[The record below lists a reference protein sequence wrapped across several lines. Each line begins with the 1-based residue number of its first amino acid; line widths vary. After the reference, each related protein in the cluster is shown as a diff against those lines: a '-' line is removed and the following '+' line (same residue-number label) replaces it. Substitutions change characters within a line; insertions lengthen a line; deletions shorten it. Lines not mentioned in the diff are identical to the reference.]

1 MKKVLLF
8 GLSSLLVL
16 SCTSSPKWTEQE
28 KDGYVLI
35 TQDGGP
41 SLGYSKDSGIKIL
54 TVDGYAFKDLNRNDS
69 LDVYEDW
76 RRSFEDR
83 AADLAGQLSIEE
95 IAGLMLYSGHQALP
109 MPAWWGHYN
118 GVWFEESRADPWD
131 LTDEQKKFLAEDNL
145 RHVLFAAIRSTEVA
159 VKWNNKAQAYVEGLG
174 HGIPCNNSTDPRHN
188 GAPANAEYNAGAGG
202 DISMWPTSMGMVATF
217 DPELMKEF
225 GHIAAK
231 EYRAMG
237 IATALSP
244 QVDLPS
250 EPRWNRFY
258 ATMGEDPTLAADMT
272 RAYCDGFQTSFG
284 DDVYGNAKSGW
295 GKASVNAMVKHWPG
309 GGTCEA
315 GRDAHFGFGK
325 YAVYPG
331 NNFQMHK
338 IPFVEGAFK
347 LDGGTKM
354 AAAVMP
360 YYTISYNQTSQ
371 NVANSYNKEI
381 ITDMLRN
388 EAGYDG
394 VVCTDWAITQKYE
407 DVNIHGGKPWGVEH
421 LTEAERHYLVM
432 MAGCDQF
439 GGNND
444 KLPVLEAYQ
453 MGVQEHGEEW
463 MRNRMEMSA
472 RRLLMNIFR
481 VGLFENPYLDLE
493 ESEAVVG
500 CPEHMDRGYEAQ
512 RKSVIMLKNRNG
524 VLPLKEFGDLKVFVP
539 LQERPA
545 SEDFWGSK
553 MEAVTKNP
561 VEDALI
567 EKYFGSRVA
576 SAEEADIAIV
586 FIDSPEGSFG
596 YDQKDADNGGNG
608 YVPISLQYSDYTAT
622 YAREHSIAGGDPFE
636 NFVDRSYKGKK
647 ARTNNK
653 SDMYAVQQARE
664 VMGDKPVIV
673 VSTLANPFVLSEI
686 EPYADAIFLTFY
698 TQTQIILEFMTG
710 ASEPSGLLPF
720 QMPADMKTVE
730 EQFED
735 VPLDMNCYVDSEG
748 NTYDFAFGLNWS
760 GVIDDERVRKYKR

>member
-1 MKKVLLF
+1 MKKVLSVFAGIVILASCGNEISQQNYGNF
-8 GLSSLLVL
+8 NLV
-16 SCTSSPKWTEQE
+16 
-28 KDGYVLI
+28 
-35 TQDGGP
+35 TQSRGP
-41 SLGYSKDSGIKIL
+41 VLGYSLQSGVSIL
-54 TVDGYAFKDLNRNDS
+54 EIDGYAFKDLNRNGQ

-76 RRSFEDR
+76 RKDPQER
-83 AADLAGQLSIEE
+83 AEDLASQMSIEQ
-95 IAGLMLYSGHQALP
+95 IAGLMLYSSHVQVKDSVP
-109 MPAWWGHYN
+109 TP
-118 GVWFEESRADPWD
+118 EI
-131 LTDEQKKFLAEDNL
+131 LTKLLDDKM
-145 RHVLFAAIRSTEVA
+145 RHVLITKVKDAYTAAV
-159 VKWNNKAQAYVEGLG
+159 WHNKIQAIMEAEPL
-174 HGIPCNNSTDPRHN
+174 GIPTNNSSDPRN
-188 GAPANAEYNAGAGG
+188 YTEADGEFNAGSGG
-202 DISMWPTSMGMVATF
+202 DISHWPREVGLAATF
-217 DPELMKEF
+217 DMDIIRRHGEV
-225 GHIAAK
+225 ASA
-231 EYRAMG
+231 EYRALG
-237 IATALSP
+237 ITTTLSP
-244 QVDLPS
+244 QIDLATD
-250 EPRWNRFY
+250 PRWRRFY
-258 ATMGEDPTLAADMT
+258 GTFSEDADLCT
-272 RAYCDGFQTSFG
+272 DVARTYTDAFQTTKGS
-284 DDVYGNAKSGW
+284 KTGW
-295 GKASVNAMVKHWPG
+295 GSQSVNCMAKHWPG

-331 NNFQMHK
+331 NNFEMHK

-347 LDGGTKM
+347 LDGGTGM

-407 DVNIHGGKPWGVEH
+407 YVNIHGGKPWGVEH

-453 MGVQEHGEEW
+453 MGVEEHGEEW

-500 CPEHMDRGYEAQ
+500 CPEHMDKGYEAQ
-512 RKSVIMLKNRNG
+512 RKSVIMLKNKNG
-524 VLPLKEFGDLKVFVP
+524 VLPLKEYADLKVFVP

-553 MEAVTKNP
+553 MEAVTKDPMEN
-561 VEDALI
+561 ALI

-596 YDQKDADNGGNG
+596 YDKNDADNGGNG
-608 YVPISLQYSDYTAT
+608 YVPISLQYSDYTAE

-636 NFVDRSYKGKK
+636 DFVDRSYKGKT

-653 SDMYAVQQARE
+653 SDMYAVQQARKA
-664 VMGDKPVIV
+664 MGDKPVIV
-673 VSTLANPFVLSEI
+673 VSTLTNPFVLSEI

-698 TQTQIILEFMTG
+698 TQNQIIIEFMTG

-748 NTYDFAFGLNWS
+748 NAYDFAFGLNWS
-760 GVIDDERVRKYKR
+760 GVINDERVRTYKR

>member
-1 MKKVLLF
+1 
-8 GLSSLLVL
+8 
-16 SCTSSPKWTEQE
+16 
-28 KDGYVLI
+28 
-35 TQDGGP
+35 
-41 SLGYSKDSGIKIL
+41 
-54 TVDGYAFKDLNRNDS
+54 
-69 LDVYEDW
+69 
-76 RRSFEDR
+76 
-83 AADLAGQLSIEE
+83 
-95 IAGLMLYSGHQALP
+95 
-109 MPAWWGHYN
+109 
-118 GVWFEESRADPWD
+118 
-131 LTDEQKKFLAEDNL
+131 
-145 RHVLFAAIRSTEVA
+145 
-159 VKWNNKAQAYVEGLG
+159 
-174 HGIPCNNSTDPRHN
+174 
-188 GAPANAEYNAGAGG
+188 
-202 DISMWPTSMGMVATF
+202 MGMVATF
-217 DPELMKEF
+217 DPELMREF

-331 NNFQMHK
+331 NNFEMHK

-347 LDGGTKM
+347 LEGGTKM

-453 MGVQEHGEEW
+453 MGVKEHGEEW

-545 SEDFWGSK
+545 SEDFWGTK
-553 MEAVTKNP
+553 MEAVTKDP

-576 SAEEADIAIV
+576 SADEADIAIV

-653 SDMYAVQQARE
+653 SDMYAVQQARK

>member
-1 MKKVLLF
+1 
-8 GLSSLLVL
+8 
-16 SCTSSPKWTEQE
+16 
-28 KDGYVLI
+28 
-35 TQDGGP
+35 
-41 SLGYSKDSGIKIL
+41 
-54 TVDGYAFKDLNRNDS
+54 
-69 LDVYEDW
+69 
-76 RRSFEDR
+76 
-83 AADLAGQLSIEE
+83 
-95 IAGLMLYSGHQALP
+95 
-109 MPAWWGHYN
+109 
-118 GVWFEESRADPWD
+118 
-131 LTDEQKKFLAEDNL
+131 
-145 RHVLFAAIRSTEVA
+145 
-159 VKWNNKAQAYVEGLG
+159 
-174 HGIPCNNSTDPRHN
+174 
-188 GAPANAEYNAGAGG
+188 
-202 DISMWPTSMGMVATF
+202 
-217 DPELMKEF
+217 
-225 GHIAAK
+225 
-231 EYRAMG
+231 
-237 IATALSP
+237 
-244 QVDLPS
+244 
-250 EPRWNRFY
+250 
-258 ATMGEDPTLAADMT
+258 
-272 RAYCDGFQTSFG
+272 
-284 DDVYGNAKSGW
+284 
-295 GKASVNAMVKHWPG
+295 
-309 GGTCEA
+309 
-315 GRDAHFGFGK
+315 
-325 YAVYPG
+325 
-331 NNFQMHK
+331 
-338 IPFVEGAFK
+338 
-347 LDGGTKM
+347 
-354 AAAVMP
+354 MP

-453 MGVQEHGEEW
+453 MGVKEHGEEW

-545 SEDFWGSK
+545 SEDFWGTK
-553 MEAVTKNP
+553 MEAVTKDP

-576 SAEEADIAIV
+576 SADEADIAIV

-653 SDMYAVQQARE
+653 SDMYAVQQARK